1 MSDGKFIAFLG
12 DRMVVVSEWTPSE
25 ASGNPH
31 VGSPEPN
38 RLEEVVLLL
47 QIEVVFWLYV
57 SA

>member
-1 MSDGKFIAFLG
+1 
-12 DRMVVVSEWTPSE
+12 MVVVSEWTPSE